1 MRATDDT
8 ATIYTDT
15 ERMELRSHVNLAGE
29 VIAKMWPMRTVIARN
44 PLQGLEHLS
53 FEEAVRRG
61 EQLFDGQSS
70 LPHDAFREAFQTG
83 RIRARHVDAVL
94 KPLASEKQIM
104 FGDRRLS
111 HLDVLRAT
119 MVHGMQIARPGG
131 ELLLGQAMSARHD
144 CRNAKQ
150 DHRNSSL

>member
-1 MRATDDT
+1 MRATDGM

-61 EQLFDGQSS
+61 EQLFGGQRS

-111 HLDVLRAT
+111 RLDVLRAT
-119 MVHGMQIARPGG
+119 MVHG
-131 ELLLGQAMSARHD
+131 L
-144 CRNAKQ
+144 
-150 DHRNSSL
+150 